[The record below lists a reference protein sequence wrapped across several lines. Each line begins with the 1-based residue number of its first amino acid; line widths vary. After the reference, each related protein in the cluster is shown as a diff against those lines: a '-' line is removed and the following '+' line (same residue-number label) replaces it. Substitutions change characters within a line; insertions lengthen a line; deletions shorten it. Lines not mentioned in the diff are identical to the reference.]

1 MPNQLSLEATQAVT
15 ASETDAVF
23 LTILTIFVDGV
34 ETINLVN
41 DKQNLVFNN
50 KTYYAVGFTA
60 VLPDQSSDG
69 PNVCK
74 LEIDNVDL
82 SVYKTIKSAA
92 VNHKITCDIG
102 VVLSNQNVYEQ
113 GPLHF
118 VLRNIKANKSVITGE
133 LHDLYMQDR
142 KFTTITYSPEDFP
155 GMYY

>member
-1 MPNQLSLEATQAVT
+1 MPNQLSLEATKAVT

-23 LTILTIFVDGV
+23 LTILTIFVDDI
-34 ETINLVN
+34 ETLNFVN
-41 DKQNLVFNN
+41 DKRNRVFAG
-50 KTYYAVGFTA
+50 KTFYAVGFTA

-69 PNVCK
+69 QNVCK

-92 VNHKITCDIG
+92 ANHKITCDIG
-102 VVLSNQNVYEQ
+102 VVLSDQDVYEQ

-118 VLRNIKANKSVITGE
+118 VLRNIKANKSVISAE
-133 LHDLYMQDR
+133 LHDLYMHDR
-142 KFTTITYSPEDFP
+142 KFTMITYSPEDFP

>member
-1 MPNQLSLEATQAVT
+1 MPNQLSFTATKAAT

-23 LTILTIFVDGV
+23 LTILTIYIDDV
-34 ETINLVN
+34 EALNFVN
-41 DKQNLVFNN
+41 DKQNLVFNG

-60 VLPDQSSDG
+60 VLPDQSSEG
-69 PNVCK
+69 QNVCK

-92 VNHKITCDIG
+92 VNHKITCDIS

-118 VLRNIKANKSVITGE
+118 ILRNIQANESVITGE
-133 LHDLYMQDR
+133 LHDLYMHDR
-142 KFTTITYSPEDFP
+142 KFTSITYSPEDFP
-155 GMYY
+155 GMFY

>member
-1 MPNQLSLEATQAVT
+1 MPNQLSLAATKAAT

-34 ETINLVN
+34 ETLRFVN
-41 DKQNLVFNN
+41 DKQNLVFQN
-50 KTYYAVGFTA
+50 KTYTAVGFNA
-60 VLPDQSSDG
+60 VLPDQSSESD
-69 PNVCK
+69 NVCK

-82 SVYKTIKSAA
+82 SIYKTIKTAA
-92 VNHKITCDIG
+92 VNHKITCDVG
-102 VVLSNQNVYEQ
+102 VILSGQNVYEQ

-118 VLRNIKANKSVITGE
+118 ILRNIKANKSVITGE
-133 LHDLYMQDR
+133 LHDLYMHDR

>member
-1 MPNQLSLEATQAVT
+1 MPNQLSLEATKAAT

-23 LTILTIFVDGV
+23 LTILTIYVDGE
-34 ETINLVN
+34 ETLNFVN
-41 DKQNLVFNN
+41 DKQNLVFGG
-50 KTYYAVGFTA
+50 KTFYAVGFTA

-82 SVYKTIKSAA
+82 SVYKTIKTAA

-102 VVLSNQNVYEQ
+102 VVLSDQNVYEQ

-118 VLRNIKANKSVITGE
+118 VLRNIKANKSVISGE
-133 LHDLYMQDR
+133 LHDLYMHDR

>member
-1 MPNQLSLEATQAVT
+1 MPNQLSFEATKAAT

-23 LTILTIFVDGV
+23 LTILTIYIDDV
-34 ETINLVN
+34 EALNFVN
-41 DKQNLVFNN
+41 DKQNLVFNG

-60 VLPDQSSDG
+60 VLPDQSSEG
-69 PNVCK
+69 QNVCK

-92 VNHKITCDIG
+92 ASHKITCDIS

-118 VLRNIKANKSVITGE
+118 ILRNIQANKSVITGE
-133 LHDLYMQDR
+133 LHDLYMHDR
-142 KFTTITYSPEDFP
+142 KFTSITYSPEDFP
-155 GMYY
+155 GMFY